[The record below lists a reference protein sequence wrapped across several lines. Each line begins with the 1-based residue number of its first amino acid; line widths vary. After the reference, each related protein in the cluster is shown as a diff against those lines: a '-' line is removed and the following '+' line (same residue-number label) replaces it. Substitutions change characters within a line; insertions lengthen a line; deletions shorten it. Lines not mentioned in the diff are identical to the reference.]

1 MIGEICQGKH
11 GKDFR
16 HLREHGD
23 EARKAE
29 FDVAEFSFFEGGAE
43 KARHLKAVR
52 HGNLRDLGKFLGED
66 RKFPSVGVFHSLF
79 SDGQNDEILSGTGFL
94 QAFEKVDV
102 IAASQAAV
110 SGDDDVAVFF
120 AGGFPGVNGGKIQV
134 ALCDVHQSL
143 MEFTEVRAAGVCPV
157 LGLPE
162 FGGGHQFHGLG
173 DLHGAFHTLDP
184 KFYGFHI
191 CSHK

>member
-1 MIGEICQGKH
+1 MKRGSNHERRRLTEKTGRRSWR
-11 GKDFR
+11 FR
-16 HLREHGD
+16 FREKCP
-23 EARKAE
+23 E
-29 FDVAEFSFFEGGAE
+29 DVYKRQAE

-143 MEFTEVRAAGVCPV
+143 MAVSYTH
-157 LGLPE
+157 LGYSLKPIMDAMWTWGE
-162 FGGGHQFHGLG
+162 NYQAQNEKLQ
-173 DLHGAFHTLDP
+173 
-184 KFYGFHI
+184 
-191 CSHK
+191 

>member
-1 MIGEICQGKH
+1 MKIMAI
-11 GKDFR
+11 DY
-16 HLREHGD
+16 GD
-23 EARKAE
+23 AHTGIAISDVTGTLAGFTTVIDSRKAE
-29 FDVAEFSFFEGGAE
+29 VVVQEI
-43 KARHLKAVR
+43 L
-52 HGNLRDLGKFLGED
+52 
-66 RKFPSVGVFHSLF
+66 HSLF

-157 LGLPE
+157 LGFPE